1 MTALLVLAG
10 LLAGGLT
17 GGLGGLLAGGAIGFV
32 LGQHMDLR
40 RRLQKV
46 EEAHGRL
53 DELRTW
59 TTEMKVW
66 AQQTHAWLTRLGPA
80 AQPAAAPPDTAAQP
94 TEKPEPAAQEPA
106 PEPAAPAAQ
115 EPAPEPAAP
124 AAQEPAPEPAAPAA
138 QEPASEPEPYGK
150 REPSAVPA
158 AVVRPVA
165 SEQRAEVR
173 EPVAA
178 PAAPAPPEASTRAPQ
193 TWAPAA
199 AGPAPRQPSDP
210 VSSGPHPDRGP
221 ARASPAPRQPSDPV
235 SWLIDWIKQWVTTG
249 NAPVKVGVLV
259 SLVGVGLLLREAH
272 RQGIVELT
280 IEVRLAAA
288 AVFGLVLLAVGRRQR
303 LRRPIYGPSLQG
315 GGIAVLYLTTY
326 AAFVVYD
333 VVGAA
338 PAAAAVVV
346 VTVGAGV
353 LSVLQDSRG
362 LAVLGIIGGFMAP
375 VLTYSRPDDHV
386 YVFSFFLVLNAAI
399 IGVARFKTW
408 PELNLLGF
416 GFTFG
421 LTLFWLTDRH
431 EHDEWM
437 STQPFIALFVL
448 IYMGLPALFAAR
460 EATGYRGA
468 FSEPRPS
475 GTAFV
480 RGAWTV
486 PLVFSTPFAG
496 LGLQQLAVGHT
507 EYGLAVTA
515 AGLAVVQA
523 ALGLVMRRLGVD
535 GRQLAEAYAALGVAF
550 SAIAVP
556 LALEAYFT
564 STVWAV
570 QGLVLLWLGC
580 RRDRL
585 LALTGGA
592 VLQVLAAV
600 SFAQHLGEP
609 LPYPDNAWPIANQH
623 FLGALLLAVAGLA
636 SGWLLSRRPQQ
647 GDGDQALVWTALG
660 WGVVWWL
667 VGGVME
673 IVQQLPDSSQL
684 SALLG
689 FMVGSFAAGS
699 LSARRLRWQQ
709 LESVG
714 LLILPT
720 LALMLVLSLLTQL
733 HPLDEWGWAAW
744 PPALAAHLL
753 FLRRR
758 EGSFPQ
764 LAALVHTGGYWTLA
778 ALVAAEAYWQVDRV
792 AEGVWPLAATVT
804 AVLALASATM
814 ADRRWLG
821 WPVAAQWRTYL
832 LACAGPL
839 LAVLAV
845 VVLGAALSH
854 DGDPTPLLFL
864 PVLNPLGV
872 LIGLQLATLLAWR
885 RLAEPQPD
893 HPFEDLVTARWT
905 PALAVLGLVLAT
917 VETART
923 VSHWLDVPWE
933 LESLWDATEL
943 QTSLSILWAVI
954 GLSGMVAGVRMARRT
969 VWVAGASWMA
979 VVVVKL
985 FLVDLSSLT
994 ALGRVVSFI
1003 VVGVLLLIVGY
1014 LAPVPPAAP
1023 AEEPGGTEEAGA
1035 AAHSG
1040 DPGDPEDAED
1050 AGPAEE
1056 TSEASEK

>member
-1 MTALLVLAG
+1 MTVLLALVGLLLGGVAGGLVG
-10 LLAGGLT
+10 LLAGGV
-17 GGLGGLLAGGAIGFV
+17 IGFLV
-32 LGQHMDLR
+32 GQQLDLR
-40 RRLQKV
+40 KRLKKL
-46 EEAHGRL
+46 EETQSRV
-53 DELRTW
+53 DEIQSW
-59 TTEMKVW
+59 ATEMKAW
-66 AQQTHAWLTRLGPA
+66 AQQTHAWLMRLGPSTQPVEAQPDAAAQPDAEPAPEAEPA
-80 AQPAAAPPDTAAQP
+80 AQPESPGVAP
-94 TEKPEPAAQEPA
+94 
-106 PEPAAPAAQ
+106 
-115 EPAPEPAAP
+115 
-124 AAQEPAPEPAAPAA
+124 
-138 QEPASEPEPYGK
+138 
-150 REPSAVPA
+150 
-158 AVVRPVA
+158 VVRPVA
-165 SEQRAEVR
+165 SEPSTDIRA
-173 EPVAA
+173 PVPG
-178 PAAPAPPEASTRAPQ
+178 PATPAPPDASTRASRPREPAAVD
-193 TWAPAA
+193 APAPADARVAPDAPTA
-199 AGPAPRQPSDP
+199 APGR
-210 VSSGPHPDRGP
+210 
-221 ARASPAPRQPSDPV
+221 ARERPSDPV
-235 SWLIDWIKQWVTTG
+235 SWVVNWIKQWVTTG

-272 RQGIVELT
+272 RRGIIELT

-288 AVFGLVLLAVGRRQR
+288 AVFGLVLLAVGWRQR
-303 LRRPIYGPSLQG
+303 RSRPIYGVSLQG
-315 GGIAVLYLTTY
+315 GGVAVLYLTTY

-333 VVGAA
+333 VVGAV
-338 PAAAAVVV
+338 PAAAAVVI

-353 LSVLQDSRG
+353 LSVLQDSRV
-362 LAVLGIIGGFMAP
+362 LAVLGIIGGFLAP

-399 IGVARFKTW
+399 IGVAWFKTW

-421 LTLFWLTDRH
+421 LTFFWLANRY
-431 EHDEWM
+431 EQDEWV

-448 IYMGLPALFAAR
+448 MYMGLPALFAAR
-460 EATGYRGA
+460 EAPDLKA
-468 FSEPRPS
+468 VFSGGPAPDI
-475 GTAFV
+475 AFV
-480 RGAWTV
+480 RGAWTA
-486 PLVFSTPFAG
+486 PLVFGTPFAG
-496 LGLQQLAVGHT
+496 LGLQQLAIGHT

-600 SFAQHLGEP
+600 SFAQHLGES
-609 LPYPDNAWPIANQH
+609 LPYPDGAWPIANQH

-684 SALLG
+684 SAVLG

-699 LSARRLRWQQ
+699 LGARRLRWQE

-720 LALMLVLSLLTQL
+720 LVLMLVLSLLAQS

-744 PPALAAHLL
+744 PPAFAAHYL

-758 EGSFPQ
+758 EGSFPR
-764 LAALVHTGGYWTLA
+764 LAAGLHVGGFWTLA
-778 ALVAAEAYWQVDRV
+778 ALVAAEVYWQVDRV
-792 AEGVWPLAATVT
+792 AEGVWPLAATV
-804 AVLALASATM
+804 AAALALASATM
-814 ADRRWLG
+814 AGRRRLA
-821 WPVAAQWRTYL
+821 WPVAAHWRTYL

-845 VVLGAALSH
+845 VVLGAAVSH

-864 PVLNPLGV
+864 PVVNPLGV
-872 LIGLQLATLLAWR
+872 LIGLQLAALLAWR
-885 RLAEPQPD
+885 RLAGPQPD
-893 HPFEDLVTARWT
+893 HPFEAMVTARWA
-905 PALAVLGLVLAT
+905 PALAALGLVLAT
-917 VETART
+917 VETARA
-923 VSHWLDVPWE
+923 VSHWMDVPWE
-933 LESLWDATEL
+933 LDALWDATEL

-954 GLSGMVAGVRMARRT
+954 GLSGMVAGVRMARRA

-1023 AEEPGGTEEAGA
+1023 AED
-1035 AAHSG
+1035 S
-1040 DPGDPEDAED
+1040 EDSQ
-1050 AGPAEE
+1050 PA
-1056 TSEASEK
+1056 

>member
-1 MTALLVLAG
+1 MTV
-10 LLAGGLT
+10 LLALVGAALGAVVGGLF
-17 GGLGGLLAGGAIGFV
+17 GLLAGGAIGFLV
-32 LGQHMDLR
+32 GQQLDLR
-40 RRLQKV
+40 KRIKKL
-46 EEAHGRL
+46 EETQCRV
-53 DELRTW
+53 DEIQSW
-59 TTEMKVW
+59 ATEMKAW
-66 AQQTHAWLTRLGPA
+66 AQQTHAWLMRLGPSAQPAEAKPDAA
-80 AQPAAAPPDTAAQP
+80 AQPDAEPAPEA
-94 TEKPEPAAQEPA
+94 EPAAQAESAGVA
-106 PEPAAPAAQ
+106 P
-115 EPAPEPAAP
+115 
-124 AAQEPAPEPAAPAA
+124 
-138 QEPASEPEPYGK
+138 
-150 REPSAVPA
+150 
-158 AVVRPVA
+158 VVRPVA
-165 SEQRAEVR
+165 SEPSTDIRA
-173 EPVAA
+173 PVPG
-178 PAAPAPPEASTRAPQ
+178 PATPAPPDASTRAPRPRE
-193 TWAPAA
+193 PAA
-199 AGPAPRQPSDP
+199 VDAPTPADAW
-210 VSSGPHPDRGP
+210 VAPDAPTAATSR
-221 ARASPAPRQPSDPV
+221 ARERPSDPV
-235 SWLIDWIKQWVTTG
+235 SWIVNWIKQWVTTG

-272 RQGIVELT
+272 RRGIIELT

-288 AVFGLVLLAVGRRQR
+288 AVFGLVLLAVGWRQR
-303 LRRPIYGPSLQG
+303 RSRPIYGVSLQG
-315 GGIAVLYLTTY
+315 GGVAVLYLTTY

-338 PAAAAVVV
+338 PAAAAVVI

-353 LSVLQDSRG
+353 LSVLQDSRV
-362 LAVLGIIGGFMAP
+362 LAVLGIIGGFLAP

-399 IGVARFKTW
+399 IGVAWFKTW

-421 LTLFWLTDRH
+421 LTFFWLANRY
-431 EHDEWM
+431 EQDEWV

-448 IYMGLPALFAAR
+448 MYMGLPALFAAR
-460 EATGYRGA
+460 EAPDLRAA
-468 FSEPRPS
+468 FSGGPAPDI
-475 GTAFV
+475 AFV
-480 RGAWTV
+480 RGAWTA
-486 PLVFSTPFAG
+486 PLVFGTPFAG
-496 LGLQQLAVGHT
+496 LGLQQLAIGHT

-523 ALGLVMRRLGVD
+523 ALGLIMRRLGAD
-535 GRQLAEAYAALGVAF
+535 GRQLAEAYAALGIAF

-600 SFAQHLGEP
+600 SFAQHLGES
-609 LPYPDNAWPIANQH
+609 LPYPDDAWPITNQH

-673 IVQQLPDSSQL
+673 IVQQLPDSGQL
-684 SALLG
+684 SAVLG

-699 LSARRLRWQQ
+699 LSARRLRWQE

-720 LALMLVLSLLTQL
+720 LVLMLVLSLLAQS

-744 PPALAAHLL
+744 PPAFAAHYL

-764 LAALVHTGGYWTLA
+764 LAALVHTGGYWALA
-778 ALVAAEAYWQVDRV
+778 ALAAAEVYWQVDRV
-792 AEGVWPLAATVT
+792 AEGVWPLAATV
-804 AVLALASATM
+804 AAALALASATM
-814 ADRRWLG
+814 AGRRRLA
-821 WPVAAQWRTYL
+821 WPVAAHWRTYL

-872 LIGLQLATLLAWR
+872 LIGLQLAALLAWR

-893 HPFEDLVTARWT
+893 HPFEAMVTARWA

-933 LESLWDATEL
+933 LEALWDTTEL

-954 GLSGMVAGVRMARRT
+954 GLSGMVAGVRMARRA

-1014 LAPVPPAAP
+1014 LAPVPPTAP
-1023 AEEPGGTEEAGA
+1023 AED
-1035 AAHSG
+1035 S
-1040 DPGDPEDAED
+1040 EDSQ
-1050 AGPAEE
+1050 PV
-1056 TSEASEK
+1056 

>member
-1 MTALLVLAG
+1 MLTVLLALMGLLVG
-10 LLAGGLT
+10 GLAGGP
-17 GGLGGLLAGGAIGFV
+17 GGLLAGGAIGFL
-32 LGQHMDLR
+32 LGQQLDLR
-40 RRLQKV
+40 KRLKKV
-46 EEAHGRL
+46 EDAQSRM
-53 DELRTW
+53 DEIQSW
-59 TTEMKVW
+59 ATEMKAW
-66 AQQTHAWLTRLGPA
+66 AQQTHAWLTRLGPSAQPAEAQPDAA
-80 AQPAAAPPDTAAQP
+80 AQPGA
-94 TEKPEPAAQEPA
+94 EPA
-106 PEPAAPAAQ
+106 PEA
-115 EPAPEPAAP
+115 
-124 AAQEPAPEPAAPAA
+124 
-138 QEPASEPEPYGK
+138 EPEPEAK
-150 REPSAVPA
+150 PAPMAQPESAGVAP
-158 AVVRPVA
+158 VVRPVA
-165 SEQRAEVR
+165 SEPRTEIQAPAPRPTTPAPPDASTRAPRPR

-178 PAAPAPPEASTRAPQ
+178 AASTAADTPALGDAPAPADAPTADPSRA
-193 TWAPAA
+193 
-199 AGPAPRQPSDP
+199 RE
-210 VSSGPHPDRGP
+210 R
-221 ARASPAPRQPSDPV
+221 PSDPV
-235 SWLIDWIKQWVTTG
+235 SWLVNWIKQWVTTG

-272 RQGIVELT
+272 RRGIIELT

-288 AVFGLVLLAVGRRQR
+288 AVFGLVLLAVGWRQR
-303 LRRPIYGPSLQG
+303 RNRPIYGVSLQG
-315 GGIAVLYLTTY
+315 GGVAVLYVTTY

-333 VVGAA
+333 VVGAV
-338 PAAAAVVV
+338 PAAAAVVT

-353 LSVLQDSRG
+353 LSVLRDSRV
-362 LAVLGIIGGFMAP
+362 LAVLGIIGGFLAP
-375 VLTYSRPDDHV
+375 VLTYSQPEDHV
-386 YVFSFFLVLNAAI
+386 YVFTFFLVLNAAI
-399 IGVARFKTW
+399 IGVAWFKTW

-421 LTLFWLTDRH
+421 LTFFWLVDRF
-431 EHDEWM
+431 EQDEWV

-448 IYMGLPALFAAR
+448 MYMGLPALFAAR
-460 EATGYRGA
+460 EAPDLKAVFDGSRV
-468 FSEPRPS
+468 PDM
-475 GTAFV
+475 AFV
-480 RGAWTV
+480 RGAWTA
-486 PLVFSTPFAG
+486 PLVFGTPFAG

-507 EYGLAVTA
+507 DYGLAITA

-523 ALGLVMRRLGVD
+523 ALGLTMRRLGAD
-535 GRQLAEAYAALGVAF
+535 GRQLAEAYAGLGVAF

-570 QGLVLLWLGC
+570 QGLFLLWLGC

-600 SFAQHLGEP
+600 SFAQHLGES
-609 LPYPDNAWPIANQH
+609 LPYPDDAWPIANQH

-636 SGWLLSRRPQQ
+636 SGWLFSKRPQL

-667 VGGVME
+667 IGGVME

-689 FMVGSFAAGS
+689 FMVGSFAVGS
-699 LSARRLRWQQ
+699 LGARRLRWQQ

-720 LALMLVLSLLTQL
+720 LVLMLLLSLLAQS

-744 PPALAAHLL
+744 PPAFAANYL

-758 EGSFPQ
+758 EGSFPR
-764 LAALVHTGGYWTLA
+764 LAALVHAGGYWTLA
-778 ALVAAEAYWQVDRV
+778 ALAAAEVYWQVDRV
-792 AEGVWPLAATVT
+792 AEGVWPLAATV
-804 AVLALASATM
+804 AAALALACATM
-814 ADRRWLG
+814 AGRRRLA
-821 WPVAAQWRTYL
+821 WPVAAHWRTYL

-839 LAVLAV
+839 LVVLAV
-845 VVLGAALSH
+845 VVLGAAVSH

-872 LIGLQLATLLAWR
+872 LIGLQLAALPAWR

-893 HPFEDLVTARWT
+893 NPFKGLVTARWT

-933 LESLWDATEL
+933 LEALWNATEL

-954 GLSGMVAGVRMARRT
+954 GLSGMVAGVRLARRV
-969 VWVAGASWMA
+969 VWAAGASWMA

-1014 LAPVPPAAP
+1014 LAPAPPAAAGE
-1023 AEEPGGTEEAGA
+1023 AEEPEERQDA
-1035 AAHSG
+1035 A
-1040 DPGDPEDAED
+1040 
-1050 AGPAEE
+1050 E
-1056 TSEASEK
+1056 TSED

>member
-1 MTALLVLAG
+1 MTV
-10 LLAGGLT
+10 LLAVVGAGFGALVGGLP
-17 GGLGGLLAGGAIGFV
+17 GALAGGAIGFLV
-32 LGQHMDLR
+32 GQQLDLR
-40 RRLQKV
+40 KRLNKL
-46 EEAHGRL
+46 EETQARV
-53 DELRTW
+53 DEVQVW
-59 TTEMKVW
+59 ATEMKAW
-66 AQQTHAWLTRLGPA
+66 AKQTHTWLTRLAGAVQTPE
-80 AQPAAAPPDTAAQP
+80 AQPDAAPQP
-94 TEKPEPAAQEPA
+94 ESGTEAEPA
-106 PEPAAPAAQ
+106 PQPESGAEA
-115 EPAPEPAAP
+115 EPAPQPRRDPEIKPAVGAAP
-124 AAQEPAPEPAAPAA
+124 
-138 QEPASEPEPYGK
+138 
-150 REPSAVPA
+150 
-158 AVVRPVA
+158 VVRPVA
-165 SEQRAEVR
+165 SEPRTEVQ
-173 EPVAA
+173 A
-178 PAAPAPPEASTRAPQ
+178 PIPSPTTPSPPDVQTRAPQ
-193 TWAPAA
+193 APQPLA
-199 AGPAPRQPSDP
+199 AGPPPVRPDSPGQRSDP
-210 VSSGPHPDRGP
+210 I
-221 ARASPAPRQPSDPV
+221 
-235 SWLIDWIKQWVTTG
+235 SWLVNWIKQWVTTG

-272 RQGIVELT
+272 RRGVIELT
-280 IEVRLAAA
+280 IEVRLAAV
-288 AVFGLVLLAVGRRQR
+288 AVFGLVLLAVGWRQR
-303 LRRPIYGPSLQG
+303 RSRPIYGVSLQG

-333 VVGAA
+333 VVGAT
-338 PAAAAVVV
+338 PAAVAVVI
-346 VTVGAGV
+346 VTVGAGA
-353 LSVLQDSRG
+353 LSVLQDSRV
-362 LAVLGIIGGFMAP
+362 LAVLGIIGGFLAP

-386 YVFSFFLVLNAAI
+386 YVFTFFLMLNAAI
-399 IGVARFKTW
+399 IGVAWFKTW

-416 GFTFG
+416 GFTLG
-421 LTLFWLTDRH
+421 LSFYWLADRF
-431 EHDEWM
+431 EQDEWV

-448 IYMGLPALFAAR
+448 MYMGLPALFAAR
-460 EATGYRGA
+460 EAPDLKAT
-468 FSEPRPS
+468 FSGGPAPDM
-475 GTAFV
+475 TFV
-480 RGAWTV
+480 RGAWTA
-486 PLVFSTPFAG
+486 PLVFGTPFAG

-507 EYGLAVTA
+507 EYGLAITA

-523 ALGLVMRRLGVD
+523 ALGLTMRRLGTD

-600 SFAQHLGEP
+600 SFSQHLGES
-609 LPYPDNAWPIANQH
+609 LPYPDDAWPIANEN

-647 GDGDQALVWTALG
+647 GDGDLALVWSALA

-667 VGGVME
+667 TGGVME
-673 IVQQLPDSSQL
+673 IVQQLPDSGQL
-684 SALLG
+684 SALLV
-689 FMVGSFAAGS
+689 FMAGSFAVGS
-699 LSARRLRWQQ
+699 LGARRLRWQQ

-720 LALMLVLSLLTQL
+720 LVLMLVLSLLAQS

-744 PPALAAHLL
+744 PPAFAAHYV

-758 EGSFPQ
+758 EGAFPQ
-764 LAALVHTGGYWTLA
+764 LATLVHTGGYWTLA
-778 ALVAAEAYWQVDRV
+778 ALAAAEVYWQIDRV
-792 AEGVWPLAATVT
+792 ADGVWPLAAT
-804 AVLALASATM
+804 AAAALALASATM
-814 ADRRWLG
+814 AGRRRPA
-821 WPVAAQWRTYL
+821 WPVAAHWRTYL

-845 VVLGAALSH
+845 VVLGAAVSH

-872 LIGLQLATLLAWR
+872 LIGLQLAALLAWR
-885 RLAEPQPD
+885 RLAGAQED
-893 HPFEDLVTARWT
+893 HPFRNLVTARWP
-905 PALAVLGLVLAT
+905 PALAGLGLVLAT

-933 LESLWDATEL
+933 LEALWDTTEL

-954 GLSGMVAGVRMARRT
+954 GLSGMVAGVRMARRA

-1014 LAPVPPAAP
+1014 LAPVPPAA
-1023 AEEPGGTEEAGA
+1023 AGDSEEPEE
-1035 AAHSG
+1035 
-1040 DPGDPEDAED
+1040 PEEQ
-1050 AGPAEE
+1050 
-1056 TSEASEK
+1056 

>member
-1 MTALLVLAG
+1 MTVLLALVG
-10 LLAGGLT
+10 LLLGGLL
-17 GGLGGLLAGGAIGFV
+17 GGLAGLLAGGAIGLL
-32 LGQHMDLR
+32 LGQQLDLR
-40 RRLQKV
+40 KRLKKV
-46 EEAHGRL
+46 EDAQSRV
-53 DELRTW
+53 DEIQSW
-59 TTEMKVW
+59 ATEMKAW
-66 AQQTHAWLTRLGPA
+66 AQQTHAWLTRLGPSAQPAEPQPDAA
-80 AQPAAAPPDTAAQP
+80 AQPDA
-94 TEKPEPAAQEPA
+94 
-106 PEPAAPAAQ
+106 
-115 EPAPEPAAP
+115 
-124 AAQEPAPEPAAPAA
+124 
-138 QEPASEPEPYGK
+138 EPEP
-150 REPSAVPA
+150 EAAPTATAQPESAGA
-158 AVVRPVA
+158 APVVRPVA
-165 SEQRAEVR
+165 SEPSTEVR
-173 EPVAA
+173 A
-178 PAAPAPPEASTRAPQ
+178 PSPRPATPAPPDASTRAPRPSE
-193 TWAPAA
+193 PAA
-199 AGPAPRQPSDP
+199 ADAPVAADAPTAAPS
-210 VSSGPHPDRGP
+210 R
-221 ARASPAPRQPSDPV
+221 ARERPSDPV
-235 SWLIDWIKQWVTTG
+235 SWLVNWIKQWVTTG

-272 RQGIVELT
+272 RRGIIELT

-288 AVFGLVLLAVGRRQR
+288 AVFGLVLLAVGWRQR
-303 LRRPIYGPSLQG
+303 RSRPIYGVSLQG

-338 PAAAAVVV
+338 PAAVAVVI
-346 VTVGAGV
+346 VTVGAGA
-353 LSVLQDSRG
+353 LSVLQDSRV
-362 LAVLGIIGGFMAP
+362 LAVLGIIGGFLAP
-375 VLTYSRPDDHV
+375 VLTYSRPEDHI
-386 YVFSFFLVLNAAI
+386 YVFTFFLVLNAAI
-399 IGVARFKTW
+399 IGVAWFKTW

-421 LTLFWLTDRH
+421 LAFYWLADRF
-431 EHDEWM
+431 EQDEWV
-437 STQPFIALFVL
+437 STQPFVALFVL
-448 IYMGLPALFAAR
+448 MYMGLPALFAAR
-460 EATGYRGA
+460 EAPDLKAA
-468 FSEPRPS
+468 FSGGPAPDI
-475 GTAFV
+475 TFV
-480 RGAWTV
+480 RGAWTA
-486 PLVFSTPFAG
+486 PLVFGTPFAG

-523 ALGLVMRRLGVD
+523 ALGLTMRRLGDD
-535 GRQLAEAYAALGVAF
+535 GLQLAEAYAALGVAF

-600 SFAQHLGEP
+600 SFSQHLGES
-609 LPYPDNAWPIANQH
+609 LPYPDDAWPIANEN
-623 FLGALLLAVAGLA
+623 FLGALLLAVAGLG
-636 SGWLLSRRPQQ
+636 SGWLLSRRPQR
-647 GDGDQALVWTALG
+647 GDGDEALVWSALA

-667 VGGVME
+667 IGGVME

-689 FMVGSFAAGS
+689 FMAGSFAAGS
-699 LSARRLRWQQ
+699 LGARRLRWQQ

-720 LALMLVLSLLTQL
+720 LVLMLVLSLLAQS

-744 PPALAAHLL
+744 PPAFAAHYL

-758 EGSFPQ
+758 EGSFPR
-764 LAALVHTGGYWTLA
+764 LAALAHAGGYWTLA
-778 ALVAAEAYWQVDRV
+778 ALAAAEVYWQVDRV
-792 AEGVWPLAATVT
+792 ADGVWPLASTAA

-814 ADRRWLG
+814 AGRRRLA
-821 WPVAAQWRTYL
+821 WPVAAHWRTYL

-845 VVLGAALSH
+845 VVLGAAVSH

-864 PVLNPLGV
+864 PVVNPLGV
-872 LIGLQLATLLAWR
+872 LIGLQLAALLVWR
-885 RLAEPQPD
+885 RLAGAQED
-893 HPFEDLVTARWT
+893 HPFQDLVTARWT

-933 LESLWDATEL
+933 LDALWDTTEL

-954 GLSGMVAGVRMARRT
+954 GLSGMVAGVRMARRA

-1014 LAPVPPAAP
+1014 LAPVPPAA
-1023 AEEPGGTEEAGA
+1023 AGDSEEP
-1035 AAHSG
+1035 
-1040 DPGDPEDAED
+1040 
-1050 AGPAEE
+1050 EE
-1056 TSEASEK
+1056 TGEQ

>member
-1 MTALLVLAG
+1 MLTVLLTLVG
-10 LLAGGLT
+10 LLLGGLAGGLA
-17 GGLGGLLAGGAIGFV
+17 GLLAGGAIGFL
-32 LGQHMDLR
+32 LGQQLDLR
-40 RRLQKV
+40 KRLKTV
-46 EEAHGRL
+46 EDTQSRV
-53 DELRTW
+53 DEIQSW
-59 TTEMKVW
+59 ATEMKSW
-66 AQQTHAWLTRLGPA
+66 AQQTHAWLTRLGPSAQPDDAQPDAA
-80 AQPAAAPPDTAAQP
+80 AQPGAQP
-94 TEKPEPAAQEPA
+94 EPEAEP
-106 PEPAAPAAQ
+106 APAAQ
-115 EPAPEPAAP
+115 PEPATGA
-124 AAQEPAPEPAAPAA
+124 
-138 QEPASEPEPYGK
+138 
-150 REPSAVPA
+150 A

-165 SEQRAEVR
+165 SEPGTEVR
-173 EPVAA
+173 APV
-178 PAAPAPPEASTRAPQ
+178 
-193 TWAPAA
+193 
-199 AGPAPRQPSDP
+199 PRP
-210 VSSGPHPDRGP
+210 
-221 ARASPAPRQPSDPV
+221 ASPAPPDASTQAPRQREPTPADAPQAVPGRAREMPSDPV
-235 SWLIDWIKQWVTTG
+235 SWVVNWIKQWVTTG

-272 RQGIVELT
+272 RRGIIELT

-288 AVFGLVLLAVGRRQR
+288 AVFGLVLLAVGWRQR
-303 LRRPIYGPSLQG
+303 RRRPIYGVSLQG
-315 GGIAVLYLTTY
+315 GGVAVLYLTTY

-333 VVGAA
+333 VVGAV
-338 PAAAAVVV
+338 PAAAAVVI
-346 VTVGAGV
+346 VTAGAGV
-353 LSVLQDSRG
+353 LSVLQDSRV
-362 LAVLGIIGGFMAP
+362 LAVLGIIGGFLAP

-399 IGVARFKTW
+399 IGVAWFKTW

-421 LTLFWLTDRH
+421 LTFFWLADRY
-431 EHDEWM
+431 EQDEWV

-448 IYMGLPALFAAR
+448 MYMGLPALFAAR
-460 EATGYRGA
+460 EAPDLKA
-468 FSEPRPS
+468 VFSGGPAPDI
-475 GTAFV
+475 AFV
-480 RGAWTV
+480 RGAWTA
-486 PLVFSTPFAG
+486 PLVFGTPFAG
-496 LGLQQLAVGHT
+496 LGLQQLAIGHT

-523 ALGLVMRRLGVD
+523 ALGLTMRRLGAD
-535 GRQLAEAYAALGVAF
+535 GRQLAEAYAGLGVAF

-570 QGLVLLWLGC
+570 QGLFLLWLGC

-600 SFAQHLGEP
+600 SFAQHLGES
-609 LPYPDNAWPIANQH
+609 LPYPDDAWPIANQH

-636 SGWLLSRRPQQ
+636 SGWLFSRRPQR

-689 FMVGSFAAGS
+689 FMVGTFLVGS
-699 LSARRLRWQQ
+699 LGARRLRWQQ

-720 LALMLVLSLLTQL
+720 LTSMLVLSLLAQS

-744 PPALAAHLL
+744 PPAFAAHYL

-758 EGSFPQ
+758 EGSFPP
-764 LAALVHTGGYWTLA
+764 LAALVHTGGFWTLA
-778 ALVAAEAYWQVDRV
+778 ALVAAEVYWQVDRV
-792 AEGVWPLAATVT
+792 AEGVWPLAATV
-804 AVLALASATM
+804 AAALALASATM
-814 ADRRWLG
+814 AGRRRLA
-821 WPVAAQWRTYL
+821 WPVAAHWRTYL

-839 LAVLAV
+839 LVVLAV
-845 VVLGAALSH
+845 VALGAAVSH
-854 DGDPTPLLFL
+854 DGDPAPLLFL

-872 LIGLQLATLLAWR
+872 LIGLQLAALLAWR

-893 HPFEDLVTARWT
+893 NPFEGLVTARWT
-905 PALAVLGLVLAT
+905 PALAVLALVLAT
-917 VETART
+917 VETARA

-933 LESLWDATEL
+933 LEALWNATEL

-954 GLSGMVAGVRMARRT
+954 GLSGMVAGVRLAGRT
-969 VWVAGASWMA
+969 VWAAGASWMA

-1014 LAPVPPAAP
+1014 LAPVPPAA
-1023 AEEPGGTEEAGA
+1023 AGESGETEEPEERRDA
-1035 AAHSG
+1035 A
-1040 DPGDPEDAED
+1040 
-1050 AGPAEE
+1050 E
-1056 TSEASEK
+1056 TSEA

>member
-1 MTALLVLAG
+1 MTVLLALVGLLLGGVAGGLAG
-10 LLAGGLT
+10 LLAGGV
-17 GGLGGLLAGGAIGFV
+17 IGFLV
-32 LGQHMDLR
+32 GQQLDLR
-40 RRLQKV
+40 KRLKKL
-46 EEAHGRL
+46 EETQSRV
-53 DELRTW
+53 DEIQSW
-59 TTEMKVW
+59 ATEMKAW
-66 AQQTHAWLTRLGPA
+66 AQQTHAWLMRLGPSTQPVEAQPDAAAQPDAEPAPEAEPA
-80 AQPAAAPPDTAAQP
+80 AQPESPGVAP
-94 TEKPEPAAQEPA
+94 
-106 PEPAAPAAQ
+106 
-115 EPAPEPAAP
+115 
-124 AAQEPAPEPAAPAA
+124 
-138 QEPASEPEPYGK
+138 
-150 REPSAVPA
+150 
-158 AVVRPVA
+158 VVRPVA
-165 SEQRAEVR
+165 SEPSTDIRA
-173 EPVAA
+173 PVPG
-178 PAAPAPPEASTRAPQ
+178 PATPAPPDVGTRAPQ
-193 TWAPAA
+193 AREPAA
-199 AGPAPRQPSDP
+199 ADAPTAAPGRAR
-210 VSSGPHPDRGP
+210 DR
-221 ARASPAPRQPSDPV
+221 RSDPV
-235 SWLIDWIKQWVTTG
+235 SWVVNWIKQWVTTG

-272 RQGIVELT
+272 RRGIIELT

-288 AVFGLVLLAVGRRQR
+288 AVFGLVLLAVGWRQS
-303 LRRPIYGPSLQG
+303 RPIYGVSLQG
-315 GGIAVLYLTTY
+315 GGVAVLYLTTY

-333 VVGAA
+333 VVGAV
-338 PAAAAVVV
+338 PAAAAVVI

-353 LSVLQDSRG
+353 LSVLQDSRV
-362 LAVLGIIGGFMAP
+362 LAVLGIIGGFLAP
-375 VLTYSRPDDHV
+375 VLTYSRPEDHV
-386 YVFSFFLVLNAAI
+386 YVFTFFLVLNAAI
-399 IGVARFKTW
+399 IGVAWFKTW

-421 LTLFWLTDRH
+421 LTFFWLVDRF
-431 EHDEWM
+431 EQDEWV

-448 IYMGLPALFAAR
+448 MYMGLPALFAAR
-460 EATGYRGA
+460 EAPDLKAVFDGSRVPDM
-468 FSEPRPS
+468 E
-475 GTAFV
+475 FV
-480 RGAWTV
+480 RGAWTA
-486 PLVFSTPFAG
+486 PLVFGTPFAG

-507 EYGLAVTA
+507 DYGLAITA
-515 AGLAVVQA
+515 AGLAVIQA
-523 ALGLVMRRLGVD
+523 ALGLTMRRLGAD

-564 STVWAV
+564 STVWAA
-570 QGLVLLWLGC
+570 QGLFLLWLGC

-600 SFAQHLGEP
+600 SFAQHLGES
-609 LPYPDNAWPIANQH
+609 LPYPDEAWPIANQH

-636 SGWLLSRRPQQ
+636 SGWLFSRRPQR

-667 VGGVME
+667 IGGVME

-689 FMVGSFAAGS
+689 FMAGSFLAGS
-699 LSARRLRWQQ
+699 LAARRLRWQQ

-720 LALMLVLSLLTQL
+720 LVLMLLLSLLAQS

-744 PPALAAHLL
+744 PPAFAAHYLY
-753 FLRRR
+753 LRRR
-758 EGSFPQ
+758 EGSFPR
-764 LAALVHTGGYWTLA
+764 LAALVHAGGHWTLA
-778 ALVAAEAYWQVDRV
+778 ALVAAEVYWQVDRV
-792 AEGVWPLAATVT
+792 AEGVWPLAATV
-804 AVLALASATM
+804 AAALALASATM
-814 ADRRWLG
+814 AGRRRLS
-821 WPVAAQWRTYL
+821 WPVAAHWRTYL

-839 LAVLAV
+839 LVVLAV
-845 VVLGAALSH
+845 VVLGVAVSH

-872 LIGLQLATLLAWR
+872 LIGLQLAALLAWR
-885 RLAEPQPD
+885 RLAEAQEG
-893 HPFEDLVTARWT
+893 HPFRDLVTARWT

-933 LESLWDATEL
+933 LEALWDATEL

-954 GLSGMVAGVRMARRT
+954 GLSGMVAGVRMVRRT

-1014 LAPVPPAAP
+1014 LAPVPPAAAGEE
-1023 AEEPGGTEEAGA
+1023 AEEVEG
-1035 AAHSG
+1035 
-1040 DPGDPEDAED
+1040 
-1050 AGPAEE
+1050 AEE
-1056 TSEASEK
+1056 TSEA

>member
-1 MTALLVLAG
+1 MTVLLALVGLLLGGVAGGLVG
-10 LLAGGLT
+10 LLAGGV
-17 GGLGGLLAGGAIGFV
+17 IGFLV
-32 LGQHMDLR
+32 GQQLDLR
-40 RRLQKV
+40 KRLKKL
-46 EEAHGRL
+46 EETQSRV
-53 DELRTW
+53 DEIQSW
-59 TTEMKVW
+59 ATEMKAW
-66 AQQTHAWLTRLGPA
+66 AQQTHAWLMRLGPSTQPVEAQPDAAAQPDAEPAPEAEPA
-80 AQPAAAPPDTAAQP
+80 AQPESPGVAP
-94 TEKPEPAAQEPA
+94 
-106 PEPAAPAAQ
+106 
-115 EPAPEPAAP
+115 
-124 AAQEPAPEPAAPAA
+124 
-138 QEPASEPEPYGK
+138 
-150 REPSAVPA
+150 
-158 AVVRPVA
+158 VVRPVA
-165 SEQRAEVR
+165 SEPSTDIRA
-173 EPVAA
+173 PVPG
-178 PAAPAPPEASTRAPQ
+178 PATPAPPDASTRASRPREPAAVD
-193 TWAPAA
+193 APAPADARVAPDAPTA
-199 AGPAPRQPSDP
+199 APGR
-210 VSSGPHPDRGP
+210 
-221 ARASPAPRQPSDPV
+221 ARERPSDPV
-235 SWLIDWIKQWVTTG
+235 SWVVNWIKQWVTTG

-272 RQGIVELT
+272 RRGIIELT

-288 AVFGLVLLAVGRRQR
+288 AVFGLVLLAVGWRQR
-303 LRRPIYGPSLQG
+303 RSRPIYGVSLQG
-315 GGIAVLYLTTY
+315 GGVAVLYLTTY

-333 VVGAA
+333 VVGAV
-338 PAAAAVVV
+338 PAAAAVVI

-353 LSVLQDSRG
+353 LSVLQDSRV
-362 LAVLGIIGGFMAP
+362 LAVLGIIGGFLAP

-399 IGVARFKTW
+399 IGVTWFKTW

-421 LTLFWLTDRH
+421 LTFFWLVDRF
-431 EHDEWM
+431 EQDEWV

-448 IYMGLPALFAAR
+448 MYMGLPALFAAR
-460 EATGYRGA
+460 EAPDLKAVFDGSRV
-468 FSEPRPS
+468 PDM
-475 GTAFV
+475 AFV
-480 RGAWTV
+480 RGAWTA
-486 PLVFSTPFAG
+486 PLVFGTPFAG

-507 EYGLAVTA
+507 DYGLAITA
-515 AGLAVVQA
+515 AGLAVIQA
-523 ALGLVMRRLGVD
+523 ALGLTMRRLGAD

-564 STVWAV
+564 STVWAA
-570 QGLVLLWLGC
+570 QGLFLLWLGC

-600 SFAQHLGEP
+600 SFAQHLGES
-609 LPYPDNAWPIANQH
+609 LPYPDDAWPIANQH

-636 SGWLLSRRPQQ
+636 SGWLFSRRPQR

-667 VGGVME
+667 IGGVME

-689 FMVGSFAAGS
+689 FMAGSFLAGS
-699 LSARRLRWQQ
+699 LAARRLRWQQ

-714 LLILPT
+714 LPILPT
-720 LALMLVLSLLTQL
+720 LVLMLLLSLLAQS

-744 PPALAAHLL
+744 PPVLATHYL

-758 EGSFPQ
+758 EGSFPR
-764 LAALVHTGGYWTLA
+764 LAAGLHVGGFWTLA
-778 ALVAAEAYWQVDRV
+778 ALVAAEIYWQVDRV
-792 AEGVWPLAATVT
+792 AEGVWPLAATT
-804 AVLALASATM
+804 AAVLALASATM
-814 ADRRWLG
+814 AGRRRLS
-821 WPVAAQWRTYL
+821 WPVAAHWRTYL

-839 LAVLAV
+839 LVVLAV
-845 VVLGAALSH
+845 VVLGVAVSH
-854 DGDPTPLLFL
+854 DGNPTPLLFL

-872 LIGLQLATLLAWR
+872 LIGLQLAALLAWR
-885 RLAEPQPD
+885 RLAEAQEG
-893 HPFEDLVTARWT
+893 HPFEAMVTARWA

-917 VETART
+917 LETARA
-923 VSHWLDVPWE
+923 VSHWMDVPWE
-933 LESLWDATEL
+933 LDALWDATEL

-954 GLSGMVAGVRMARRT
+954 GLSGMVAGVRMARRA

-1014 LAPVPPAAP
+1014 LAPVPPAA
-1023 AEEPGGTEEAGA
+1023 
-1035 AAHSG
+1035 
-1040 DPGDPEDAED
+1040 AED
-1050 AGPAEE
+1050 
-1056 TSEASEK
+1056 SEDSQPV